1 MRLHYLGP
9 VLPGHDH
16 PVLED
21 LDARRLTPSC
31 YLVEVGDDAGVD
43 GEIIEGD
50 VLVIDEARLVQHGD
64 LVVVQGEDSL
74 RLCRSHR
81 IGGRFRLM
89 RTSGP
94 KESFFARQSAC
105 RGVVIH
111 RARSDAIFL
120 QGN

>member
-1 MRLHYLGP
+1 MRLTYIGP

-16 PVLED
+16 PVLEE
-21 LDARRLTPSC
+21 LNARRLPPSC
-31 YLVEVGDDAGVD
+31 YLVEVGEDAGVD

-50 VLVIDEARLVQHGD
+50 VLVIDEARPVQHGD

-81 IGGRFRLM
+81 VGGRFRLM

-94 KESFFARQSAC
+94 KESFFARQPDC
-105 RGVVIH
+105 RGVVINLK
-111 RARSDAIFL
+111 RSAAF
-120 QGN
+120 